1 MIDYEEYE
9 KAIEKINITIDSVS
23 NEMKTINIYADKE
36 KNNICNDAN
45 KKRIAINKRLENSK
59 LIYDEMIL
67 YLQKNE
73 KITSG
78 LSIPKKVRPKLN
90 VTYNSMIAEKNFQ
103 NEIQKIKKNIDDIKL
118 SNNENRINKNL
129 AKEALNKRKN
139 TLSNIDS
146 DIKKDISN
154 DDVIDEPINEVPHIR
169 YICLIAAII
178 LIFIIVIYLER

>member
-1 MIDYEEYE
+1 
-9 KAIEKINITIDSVS
+9 
-23 NEMKTINIYADKE
+23 
-36 KNNICNDAN
+36 
-45 KKRIAINKRLENSK
+45 
-59 LIYDEMIL
+59 
-67 YLQKNE
+67 
-73 KITSG
+73 
-78 LSIPKKVRPKLN
+78 
-90 VTYNSMIAEKNFQ
+90 MIAEKNFQ

-169 YICLIAAII
+169 YICLIAVII
-178 LIFIIVIYLER
+178 LIFIIVIYLKR